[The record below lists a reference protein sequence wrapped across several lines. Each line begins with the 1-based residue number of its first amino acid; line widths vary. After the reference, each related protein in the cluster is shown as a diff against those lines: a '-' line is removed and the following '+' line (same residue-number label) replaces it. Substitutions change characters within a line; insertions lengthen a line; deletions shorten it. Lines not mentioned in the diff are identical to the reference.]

1 MPILA
6 KLGRTK
12 PDLVEF
18 ASGFWDLRHFSAVDQ
33 RYGQPF
39 HHELSEERLEWYTD
53 RLVQAFSDLGT
64 LFPHAKLLWRP
75 LYTITTAD
83 WAAPARSIALERLAN
98 RVVTALNASPDAA
111 AVKAA
116 LFRGI
121 SGRTAGK
128 KAGEARREIGGGGG
142 SSRDL
147 KGITTGFL
155 NRVYERIGSK
165 ERLEVFTPA
174 FAKRASLHGRL
185 AIDPW
190 TSIVR
195 GQEPLASNPGGYVWA
210 DIILYE

>member
-1 MPILA
+1 M
-6 KLGRTK
+6 
-12 PDLVEF
+12 
-18 ASGFWDLRHFSAVDQ
+18 
-33 RYGQPF
+33 
-39 HHELSEERLEWYTD
+39 
-53 RLVQAFSDLGT
+53 GT